1 MGAAGAVE
9 EVEVRVDGLAVAR
22 EADRHL
28 ALHAVEE
35 ERLVAP
41 QAHRA
46 PHGLARPGRHED
58 LRLDARDA
66 HVGGLRHRRRQDARL
81 DEEHV
86 GVEPGPFMAGPHE
99 VDDAVEAHLAAVGQ
113 RGHDLDHVV
122 ELEVLAGVHR
132 HPELERHRVLRAEDT
147 SDRCGCGHAV
157 TSL

>member
-1 MGAAGAVE
+1 MVAV
-9 EVEVRVDGLAVAR
+9 
-22 EADRHL
+22 
-28 ALHAVEE
+28 
-35 ERLVAP
+35 RLLFL
-41 QAHRA
+41 
-46 PHGLARPGRHED
+46 GSG
-58 LRLDARDA
+58 
-66 HVGGLRHRRRQDARL
+66 GGLRRLGVRFGLFEGRERLLLLQDAQDARL

-86 GVEPGPFMAGPHE
+86 GVEPGPFMAGAHE

-147 SDRCGCGHAV
+147 SDRCRCGHAV